1 MNKLTPAQKA
11 ARTRFDNKAW
21 ARIDKATLQ
30 IDEALNDL
38 VDSLIPERN
47 QIIDKAEADRDALI
61 AQITEKYQVIIDA
74 EMAKFEKTIEP
85 LQEKRDATFSEAFAI
100 YKKEMAEFDEKQ
112 SDEIYATL

>member
-85 LQEKRDATFSEAFAI
+85 LQEKRDATFSKAFAI